1 MKSLDFEK
9 TIREVEEKII
19 ALHDITSSD
28 EIDVAEELTRLET
41 KLKKQIDLAYKK
53 LTPWQKT
60 QVARHEDRP
69 HTSDYIQNLM
79 TDFVE
84 LRGDRCFADDR
95 AIIGGIAR
103 FNGRT
108 VMVIGQ
114 EKGHDTPS
122 RLEHNF
128 GMAKPEGYRKAVR
141 LMQMAEHFGFPIL
154 TFVDTSGA
162 FPGVDGEARG
172 QAETIARAMDTSL
185 GLTVPIISTIIGEG
199 GSGGAVALATAN
211 TILMLENSIY
221 SVISPEGC
229 ASILWKDAAKAE
241 QAAGAL
247 CLTAQDLLRFGLID
261 EIVPEPVGGA
271 HRHPIETIEEVG
283 KAIDR
288 YLATFDSMPPMII
301 KKHRQDKFLA
311 MTKPE

>member
-9 TIREVEEKII
+9 TIQEVEEKII
-19 ALHDITSSD
+19 ALHDITSTD
-28 EIDVAEELTRLET
+28 EIDVAEELRRLET

-79 TDFVE
+79 SDFVE

-95 AIIGGIAR
+95 AIIGGIAN

-141 LMQMAEHFGFPIL
+141 LMKMAEHFGFPIL
-154 TFVDTSGA
+154 TFVDTAGA
-162 FPGVDGEARG
+162 FPGVDGESRG
-172 QAETIARAMDTSL
+172 QAEAIAHAMDVSL
-185 GLTVPIISTIIGEG
+185 ELTVPIISTIIGEG

-261 EIVPEPVGGA
+261 EVIPEPVGGA
-271 HRHPIETIEEVG
+271 HRHPVETIEEVG
-283 KAIDR
+283 KVINR
-288 YLATFDSMPPMII
+288 YLDTFDNMPPAII

>member
-1 MKSLDFEK
+1 M
-9 TIREVEEKII
+9 
-19 ALHDITSSD
+19 
-28 EIDVAEELTRLET
+28 
-41 KLKKQIDLAYKK
+41 
-53 LTPWQKT
+53 
-60 QVARHEDRP
+60 
-69 HTSDYIQNLM
+69 
-79 TDFVE
+79 
-84 LRGDRCFADDR
+84 
-95 AIIGGIAR
+95 
-103 FNGRT
+103 
-108 VMVIGQ
+108 
-114 EKGHDTPS
+114 
-122 RLEHNF
+122 
-128 GMAKPEGYRKAVR
+128 
-141 LMQMAEHFGFPIL
+141 
-154 TFVDTSGA
+154 
-162 FPGVDGEARG
+162 DGEARG
-172 QAETIARAMDTSL
+172 QAETIAHAMDVSL
-185 GLTVPIISTIIGEG
+185 GLSVPIIATIIGEG